1 MARKWSVRLLTL
13 AALSTA
19 IGCRAHPT
27 PDVMTPLLPGDV
39 VPGTPID
46 PLAAKTKAA
55 PPTIVTASPTKPPLL
70 APGAQLPKPG
80 DIGPNPPL
88 KFITPPIKPPV
99 ELNPLIAGPDLQ
111 APILPPKDVAPLLT
125 AQPKPA
131 VIPYEMGTLPPPK
144 LAIKPMLVEPPRP
157 PAGPDGFAPAPIIP
171 PPSPAETYPTPKI
184 INSPPVPT
192 LPMRPGQVFG
202 HAPDYR
208 WIAGVLDRHTKGGYW
223 TLRFAD
229 FGSDDEWGGKMRLL
243 DDPRLNNFK
252 DGDRVFIEG
261 ELLAPRAAASVDGTS
276 YPPYRINE
284 VRMVEK
290 GK

>member
-1 MARKWSVRLLTL
+1 MARKWSVRLLAL
-13 AALSTA
+13 AALSVA
-19 IGCRAHPT
+19 IGCHSHPGPVVT
-27 PDVMTPLLPGDV
+27 TPLLPGDV
-39 VPGTPID
+39 VPGPVD
-46 PLAAKTKAA
+46 PFAAKPQAG
-55 PPTIVTASPTKPPLL
+55 PPTIVSASPTNPPLL

-80 DIGPNPPL
+80 DLGTKPPL
-88 KFITPPIKPPV
+88 NIINPPIKPPV
-99 ELNPLIAGPDLQ
+99 ELGPSIAGNDTP
-111 APILPPKDVAPLLT
+111 APILPPKDVVPLLT
-125 AQPKPA
+125 SQPKPA
-131 VIPYEMGTLPPPK
+131 LIPQDSVKLPSAAPV
-144 LAIKPMLVEPPRP
+144 IKPMLIEPPRP

-171 PPSPAETYPTPKI
+171 PPALQETFPTPKI
-184 INSPPVPT
+184 INNPPPPD

-261 ELLAPRAAASVDGTS
+261 ELLAPRAAASAEVTS